1 VLALLLQRGAAIN
14 RRIARLWRAAGL
26 DVIVTEDPDDVGKH
40 VQNVAFIGADEF
52 DRNVVAAA
60 LRANPALRAVIWT
73 AESVARLLR
82 FVVEHPRLIS
92 ILGRPSFE
100 TTPEPWELTMVAR
113 RMINPHEAPPAVHRF
128 ISYGGSGFDQLVA
141 STAAMEAATT
151 RAQAFVDRLTV
162 PKWICELVGEL
173 VHELLMNA
181 LYDAPVDA
189 QGRPRFTHARKTPI
203 ELATHEAA
211 RLRICT
217 DGLRLCIQVSDPF
230 GRLLRKHVFEGL
242 GRGLREG
249 ELDTTAGGAG
259 LGMAVVH
266 NACVSLVYDV
276 VPEKHTDVTAFL
288 DLELSRREFRSR
300 ARSIHF
306 FERHP

>member
-14 RRIARLWRAAGL
+14 RKIARLWRAAGL
-26 DVIVTEDPDDVGKH
+26 EIIVTEDPDEVPKH
-40 VQNVAFIGADEF
+40 VQNIAFIGADEF
-52 DRNVVAAA
+52 DRNVVSAA
-60 LRANPALRAVIWT
+60 LRANPALRAVMWT
-73 AESVARLLR
+73 AESVSRLLK
-82 FVVEHPRLIS
+82 FVAEHPRVIS
-92 ILGRPSFE
+92 VLGRPSFDA
-100 TTPEPWELTMVAR
+100 TPESWELSMVAR

-128 ISYGGSGFDQLVA
+128 ISYGGSGFDQLVT
-141 STAAMEAATT
+141 STAAMDGATT
-151 RAQAFVDRLTV
+151 RAQAFVDRLSV
-162 PKWICELVGEL
+162 PKWNCDLVGEL

-181 LYDAPVDA
+181 LYDAPVD
-189 QGRPRFTHARKTPI
+189 QDGRPRFAHSRKDPI
-203 ELATHEAA
+203 ELPMHEAA

-217 DGLRLCIQVSDPF
+217 DGLRLCVQVSDPF
-230 GRLLRKHVFEGL
+230 GRLQRKHVFEGL

-249 ELDTTAGGAG
+249 ELDTSAGGAG

-276 VPEKHTDVTAFL
+276 VPAKHTDVTAFL
-288 DLELSRREFRSR
+288 DLELNRRDFRSR